1 MSKIKSS
8 LFSTIVVAL
17 LTLTACSQHKEFK
30 ATALDEA
37 KALYQEQT
45 VNQANA
51 VVPIKILHTINGKAV
66 IGHELE
72 IELEV
77 LALTDLKSL
86 QIILTP
92 MEGYELAKRWW
103 IFEQPFLEKSYK
115 NIRKNQS
122 VKYSFVV
129 IPTKNIDSGLD
140 VYVVAETDKGKMVR
154 SKRIPI
160 STELMLPTTA
170 RQ

>member
-1 MSKIKSS
+1 
-8 LFSTIVVAL
+8 
-17 LTLTACSQHKEFK
+17 
-30 ATALDEA
+30 
-37 KALYQEQT
+37 
-45 VNQANA
+45 
-51 VVPIKILHTINGKAV
+51 
-66 IGHELE
+66 
-72 IELEV
+72 
-77 LALTDLKSL
+77 
-86 QIILTP
+86 
-92 MEGYELAKRWW
+92 MEGYELARRWW